1 MEGERVDSSLGFINL
16 SPNNGDE
23 SLAVNLSGQVHQLP
37 CCIKYDGPCPVS
49 HYFRP
54 KSTGIEVDGLKV
66 EEAHFRGRKLQGV
79 TISLPDGY
87 SVIACFSFC
96 VCYVATLSHMRF
108 KFHKWPIPWLCSGK
122 EKYWQEKVSDTSE
135 ENSTCW
141 ETNARFDKLTYWNH
155 DTCPTK
161 DDVFLRSFHWFTV
174 SEALH
179 KPVTAEDLV
188 SSSITLKKS

>member
-16 SPNNGDE
+16 RPNNGDE
-23 SLAVNLSGQVHQLP
+23 SSAVNLSGQVHQLP

-87 SVIACFSFC
+87 SGFV
-96 VCYVATLSHMRF
+96 L
-108 KFHKWPIPWLCSGK
+108 GK
-122 EKYWQEKVSDTSE
+122 KSTGKRKVSDTSE

-161 DDVFLRSFHWFTV
+161 DDVFLRSFHWFTI